1 MKKYIFLAL
10 VCLSSFTIGM
20 IVQLELSVDRL
31 HKAHVSQ
38 EWGDN
43 DYSTVWYIITGN
55 GE

>member
-10 VCLSSFTIGM
+10 VCLSCFTIGM

-31 HKAHVSQ
+31 HKVHVSQ
-38 EWGDN
+38 EWADN